1 MIHIPLE
8 SSRKKESK
16 RHGCER
22 SFTSVEWKSS
32 FPTPLGSS
40 QPARWRRALLLLLER
55 VEALE
60 APEPK
65 QPEWRQRPYAA
76 YETVEQWRK
85 EEGVSWNRR
94 RVPLCG
100 TAET

>member
-1 MIHIPLE
+1 MLCDETEEEVP
-8 SSRKKESK
+8 
-16 RHGCER
+16 GA
-22 SFTSVEWKSS
+22 SF
-32 FPTPLGSS
+32 
-40 QPARWRRALLLLLER
+40 AA
-55 VEALE
+55 E

-100 TAET
+100 TAETYQYSIAAVVLVGVESRTDSDSKIFG

>member
-1 MIHIPLE
+1 MAE
-8 SSRKKESK
+8 AKEAQA
-16 RHGCER
+16 RH
-22 SFTSVEWKSS
+22 FK
-32 FPTPLGSS
+32 
-40 QPARWRRALLLLLER
+40 QQR
-55 VEALE
+55 VEAPE

-94 RVPLCG
+94 RVPQSG